1 MPAKLLSFIVANT
14 NLWLPAYSVIVQSK
28 RGRRVIG
35 EGVILGNYFSIN
47 YGMLHGCVV
56 VLGVSIQT
64 ALYSIYMKGSNRSGL
79 IYQTLQGF
87 TAWCWKPLKMFAT
100 CTMYRPK
107 GLPVLFQPYLLQVMY
122 YDISIP
128 DSFMYTCYRI
138 CLTFLGTIP
147 DSS

>member
-64 ALYSIYMKGSNRSGL
+64 GLYSIYMKGSNRSGL
-79 IYQTLQGF
+79 IYQTLHGF
-87 TAWCWKPLKMFAT
+87 TAWVYCMVLEAIKNVCYMRYVQAKGPLNFSVIPAIPAT
-100 CTMYRPK
+100 DHDQESRHI
-107 GLPVLFQPYLLQVMY
+107 FLLVQ
-122 YDISIP
+122 
-128 DSFMYTCYRI
+128 
-138 CLTFLGTIP
+138 LLATIKN
-147 DSS
+147 S